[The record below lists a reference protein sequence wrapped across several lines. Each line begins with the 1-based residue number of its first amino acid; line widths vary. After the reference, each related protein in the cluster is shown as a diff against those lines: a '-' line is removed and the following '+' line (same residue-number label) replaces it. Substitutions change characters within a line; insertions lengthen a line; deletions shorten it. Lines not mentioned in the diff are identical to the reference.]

1 MGSVGVLSRFPV
13 LRILIPFALGIVLY
27 RLLPALWL
35 PCVLAALV
43 VSVLV
48 VMRVMNTS
56 ASRSRLLRQ
65 YRIVPLS
72 MAVVAI
78 GWLAAMVAEP
88 PVLDESG
95 VNGKSACARIESIKY
110 NEKSMLMQVKLLQW
124 QEGSEVHKFRATHIL
139 LSTRGCNYD
148 LVAGDLVAF
157 PLQLERVHNMGNPC
171 EMDYARYLHDKGIIY
186 RQHTDVRELDRVGQ
200 SPTVMTR
207 VFNMRQSL
215 QHKILNSSLSDPTQA
230 LVIAMLL
237 GNDDFIEPLVRDD
250 FSRAGVAHVLALSGL
265 HVAVITLIIWFL
277 LFPLDYL
284 RGKKLRLV
292 LTLVILV
299 GYDLLTG
306 MSPSVIRATVMIT
319 FVFMSMIFY
328 RKSTPLN
335 AVATAALAILVFS
348 PSALYSV
355 GFQLSF
361 ITVVALIVFYQ
372 YFKIKMPASK
382 VLNYVYSI
390 LLTSAVAMASTIVL
404 TAYYF
409 NTMSFMSIG
418 ANVLIMPL
426 IPVFMVLGAIVV
438 AMLAMGG
445 GAGVLGKVLDF
456 LTSLINGA
464 VGEISS
470 LSLAKGDVY
479 VSWPAVIAYYAILV
493 LLALWLARRN
503 LRMLLAAGVVLVMWL
518 AGALIAQSRVPH
530 RGMVVF
536 NSFNST
542 PVLYFNGSDALLW
555 VPDVESDYDIE
566 NFKRWNR
573 AFLAR
578 HGIDSVM
585 LVDSTGAQ
593 LPGAV
598 IKPPHASIMGMGIVT
613 AGKGRWKH
621 YEAPSDS
628 TAVKF
633 DYAIITKGFHSS
645 VARLKELVD
654 CDSVI
659 LSGGIYSD
667 DLHTLQQ
674 ECATSHFPHY
684 NIKTTGAFVKME

>member
-1 MGSVGVLSRFPV
+1 MK
-13 LRILIPFALGIVLY
+13 LY
-27 RLLPALWL
+27 R
-35 PCVLAALV
+35 
-43 VSVLV
+43 
-48 VMRVMNTS
+48 
-56 ASRSRLLRQ
+56 
-65 YRIVPLS
+65 
-72 MAVVAI
+72 
-78 GWLAAMVAEP
+78 
-88 PVLDESG
+88 
-95 VNGKSACARIESIKY
+95 
-110 NEKSMLMQVKLLQW
+110 
-124 QEGSEVHKFRATHIL
+124 
-139 LSTRGCNYD
+139 
-148 LVAGDLVAF
+148 
-157 PLQLERVHNMGNPC
+157 
-171 EMDYARYLHDKGIIY
+171 
-186 RQHTDVRELDRVGQ
+186 
-200 SPTVMTR
+200 
-207 VFNMRQSL
+207 
-215 QHKILNSSLSDPTQA
+215 
-230 LVIAMLL
+230 
-237 GNDDFIEPLVRDD
+237 
-250 FSRAGVAHVLALSGL
+250 
-265 HVAVITLIIWFL
+265 
-277 LFPLDYL
+277 
-284 RGKKLRLV
+284 
-292 LTLVILV
+292 
-299 GYDLLTG
+299 
-306 MSPSVIRATVMIT
+306 MI
-319 FVFMSMIFY
+319 
-328 RKSTPLN
+328 
-335 AVATAALAILVFS
+335 
-348 PSALYSV
+348 
-355 GFQLSF
+355 
-361 ITVVALIVFYQ
+361 
-372 YFKIKMPASK
+372 
-382 VLNYVYSI
+382 SI
-390 LLTSAVAMASTIVL
+390 LA
-404 TAYYF
+404 
-409 NTMSFMSIG
+409 
-418 ANVLIMPL
+418 
-426 IPVFMVLGAIVV
+426 V

-503 LRMLLAAGVVLVMWL
+503 VRMLLAAGVVLVAWL
-518 AGALIAQSRVPH
+518 AGALIAQTRVPH